1 MPMQKVVTTVIGRE
15 KLAKSHVGEEA
26 LPPITEIGFGT
37 EGADPITGDPTMPTG
52 NETAVGGEVVRK
64 NIEGYTFPIPTTARI
79 TGILD
84 FEEGN
89 GNSISAIGLYDSEG
103 DLIAL
108 KHTTSKPKSADTR
121 LEITWEEQF

>member
-1 MPMQKVVTTVIGRE
+1 MPTQYVVTTATGRE
-15 KLAKSHVGEEA
+15 KLAKAHVGDIS
-26 LPPITEIGFGT
+26 LPAITQMGFGT

-52 NETAVGGEVVRK
+52 NETEVGGEVVRK
-64 NIEGYTFPIPTTARI
+64 NIEGYTFPIATTVRI

-89 GNSISAIGLYDSEG
+89 GNNISAIGLYDSAG

-108 KHTTSKPKSADTR
+108 KHTTAKPKSADTR
-121 LEITWEEQF
+121 LEITWDEQF